1 MKRPHLRRH
10 AERLR
15 RVLSG
20 RADPRARFRAAFED
34 RATEDDIFHAFR
46 LLLGRHP
53 NPDEI
58 TGHMLQAGRPLGDVA
73 RVYLGSREFAARGL
87 MQADDGEIVRV
98 ESPAGF
104 SIHVRPTD
112 IAVGAGIANG
122 GLHEPNVTAVFERR
136 LRPGMRVI
144 DIGANIG
151 WFTMLAAARVGTAG
165 HVLAVEPDRDNAGL
179 LEASRRAN
187 GFDNVLLLPVAA
199 GRVSGA
205 VAIYKAYSN
214 AATAPLDTIDPLA
227 ADLVPAIRLD
237 DVIDET
243 RGPIGLVKADVEGAE
258 PLALGG
264 LERTLRRDRPV
275 VICEFAPGMMPGVS
289 GVDGRF
295 YVGWLIA
302 LGYRV
307 AVIAA
312 DGAELACDGVD
323 AVMTAYSDAGVDHI
337 DLVCDPV

>member
-1 MKRPHLRRH
+1 M
-10 AERLR
+10 A
-15 RVLSG
+15 
-20 RADPRARFRAAFED
+20 RAGDRARFRTTFED

-58 TGHMLQAGRPLGDVA
+58 AGHMLQAGRPLADVA

-87 MQADDGEIVRV
+87 MQAEDGDVIRV

-104 SIHVRPTD
+104 SIHVRRGD
-112 IAVGAGIANG
+112 MAVGAGIANG
-122 GLHEPNVTAVFERR
+122 GLHEPHVTAVFERR
-136 LRPGMRVI
+136 LRPGLRVI

-151 WFTMLAAARVGTAG
+151 WFTMLAASRVGPAG
-165 HVLAVEPDRDNAGL
+165 QVIAVEPDRDNAGL

-214 AATAPLDTIDPLA
+214 AATAPLDTVDPLRA
-227 ADLVPAIRLD
+227 ELVPAIRLD
-237 DVIDET
+237 DVVDAA
-243 RGPIGLVKADVEGAE
+243 RGPIGLIKADVEGAE

-289 GVDGRF
+289 GVDGRD
-295 YVGWLIA
+295 YLGWLRA
-302 LGYRV
+302 LGYQV
-307 AVIAA
+307 AVIASDGTEEVCA
-312 DGAELACDGVD
+312 DTD
-323 AVMTAYSDAGVDHI
+323 AVMKAHARAMVDHV
-337 DLVCDPV
+337 DLVCDPG

>member
-1 MKRPHLRRH
+1 MRRLFPP
-10 AERLR
+10 R
-15 RVLSG
+15 
-20 RADPRARFRAAFED
+20 RARFAAAFTD

-53 NPDEI
+53 NAEEL
-58 TGHMLQAGRPLGDVA
+58 TGHMQQAGRPLADVA

-87 MQADDGEIVRV
+87 MATDDGNIVRV

-104 SIHVRPTD
+104 TILVRPTD
-112 IAVGAGIANG
+112 LSVGAGVAG
-122 GLHEPNVTAVFERR
+122 GALHEPNVTAVFERR
-136 LRPGMRVI
+136 LHPGMRVI

-151 WFTMLAAARVGTAG
+151 WFTLLAASRVGPGG
-165 HVLAVEPDRDNAGL
+165 HVLAVEPDRGNAGM

-187 GFDNVLLLPVAA
+187 GFANVLLLPVAA
-199 GRVSGA
+199 GRQSGA

-214 AATAPLDTIDPLA
+214 AATAPLDTVDPLH

-237 DVIDET
+237 DVVDPAL
-243 RGPIGLVKADVEGAE
+243 GPVGLVKADVEGAE
-258 PLALGG
+258 YLALGG

-289 GVDGRF
+289 GVEGRH
-295 YVGWLIA
+295 YLDWVRS
-302 LGYRV
+302 LGYRM
-307 AVIAA
+307 AVIAP
-312 DGAELACDGVD
+312 DGSEQSCATSQD
-323 AVMTAYSDAGVDHI
+323 AMRAHEQAGIDHI

>member
-1 MKRPHLRRH
+1 MKRLFPARH
-10 AERLR
+10 AG
-15 RVLSG
+15 G
-20 RADPRARFRAAFED
+20 RARWTSVFED

-53 NPDEI
+53 NAEEI
-58 TGHMLQAGRPLGDVA
+58 TGHMSQAGRPLADVA

-87 MQADDGEIVRV
+87 MAADEGDIVRV

-104 SIHVRPTD
+104 TILVRPTD
-112 IAVGAGIANG
+112 ASVGAAVAG
-122 GLHEPNVTAVFERR
+122 GALHEPHVTAAFERR
-136 LRPGMRVI
+136 LRPGLRVI

-151 WFTMLAAARVGTAG
+151 WFTLLAASRVGAAG
-165 HVLAVEPDRDNAGL
+165 QVIAVEPDRGNAGM

-187 GFDNVLLLPVAA
+187 GFENVLLLPVAA

-214 AATAPLDTIDPLA
+214 AATAPLDTVDPLQ

-237 DVIDET
+237 DVVD
-243 RGPIGLVKADVEGAE
+243 GPIGLIKADVEGAE

-289 GVDGRF
+289 GTDGRQ
-295 YVGWLIA
+295 YVAWLIA
-302 LGYRV
+302 LGYR
-307 AVIAA
+307 IAEIA
-312 DGAELACDGVD
+312 PDGSERSCGNVE
-323 AVMTAYSDAGVDHI
+323 AVMAAHARSGVDHI
-337 DLVCDPV
+337 DLVCEPA

>member
-1 MKRPHLRRH
+1 MKRLFPWRPQ
-10 AERLR
+10 AN
-15 RVLSG
+15 
-20 RADPRARFRAAFED
+20 DRARFSAAFAD
-34 RATEDDIFHAFR
+34 MATEDDIFHAFR

-58 TGHMLQAGRPLGDVA
+58 VGHMGQAGRPLADVV
-73 RVYLGSREFAARGL
+73 RVYLGSREFAARRL
-87 MQADDGEIVRV
+87 MDADEGDIIRV
-98 ESPAGF
+98 DSPAGF

-112 IAVGAGIANG
+112 VAVGATVANG
-122 GLHEPNVTAVFERR
+122 GLHEPHVTAVFERR

-151 WFTMLAAARVGTAG
+151 WFTLLAAARVGAAG
-165 HVLAVEPDRDNAGL
+165 QVIAVEPDRGNAGM

-199 GRVSGA
+199 GRQSGA

-214 AATAPLDTIDPLA
+214 AATAPLDTVDPLA

-237 DVIDET
+237 DIVDAP
-243 RGPIGLVKADVEGAE
+243 RGAIGLIKADVEGAE

-289 GVDGRF
+289 GVDGRQF
-295 YVGWLIA
+295 IEWLRGLA
-302 LGYRV
+302 YRI
-307 AVIAA
+307 AVIAT
-312 DGAELACDGVD
+312 DGSEHSCEDAE
-323 AVMTAYSDAGVDHI
+323 AVMAAHRQAGIDHI